1 VANPQK
7 KDEDTPDI
15 APERLKRFVDTSVD
29 HWKLDEKT
37 QEAAKSVTPE
47 DVAGIPVMSEEEEK
61 EWGED
66 EEEEE

>member
-1 VANPQK
+1 VAKK
-7 KDEDTPDI
+7 KDGDAPDI

-47 DVAGIPVMSEEEEK
+47 DVAGIPLMDAAEEE

-66 EEEEE
+66 EEGEE